1 MLEDDNTTTTL
12 ELIKRINQKIDSPGK
27 NKEKG
32 MAGAHADTDV
42 QKSTLKQYGDSTKTQ
57 KTIQSKIHFSTVT
70 KETTMKSKVQK
81 LQKEISRPKSKRIP
95 QGFSLRKEIPKSRQK
110 PICQGHQQIIEYKDE
125 CICISTGKC
134 MNCNKPLINVHCCTK
149 HLGNMTSSHLRSF
162 MEKKWREPFV
172 AKVVT
177 ELYKL
182 FKVKH

>member
-1 MLEDDNTTTTL
+1 MQRAGGMLIGVHCSDQKMNTPLTCWRMTTQSTTV

-57 KTIQSKIHFSTVT
+57 KTIQSKIQFSTVT

-95 QGFSLRKEIPKSRQK
+95 QGFSLRKEIPKSGQK
-110 PICQGHQQIIEYKDE
+110 PI
-125 CICISTGKC
+125 
-134 MNCNKPLINVHCCTK
+134 
-149 HLGNMTSSHLRSF
+149 
-162 MEKKWREPFV
+162 
-172 AKVVT
+172 
-177 ELYKL
+177 
-182 FKVKH
+182 